1 MSGWL
6 RWMFY
11 VFLLVYFQ
19 LYVQFNAQYFH
30 CICIRIHMCVYKCLY
45 PEYRLYPLSLYLDR
59 YICMH
64 ILRYRQHVG
73 WQSAWAWRSSVLNQ
87 GISRL
92 HGMIHDFSFAQA
104 VSNGCQRMLSDWSAV
119 LSCFCINPSTLV
131 FGSSI
136 FVCKGP
142 WFSDSFIHF
151 QKEGRGTIWNP
162 KISSQFLFTGTPC
175 FLVISWCHDI
185 VGCTWSLRGDIP
197 HSLSPCWCM
206 TAGIDI

>member
-1 MSGWL
+1 
-6 RWMFY
+6 MFISR
-11 VFLLVYFQ
+11 
-19 LYVQFNAQYFH
+19 VQ
-30 CICIRIHMCVYKCLY
+30 IILS
-45 PEYRLYPLSLYLDR
+45 LSLYLDR

-104 VSNGCQRMLSDWSAV
+104 VSNGCFRIGQLCVLCVMLAV
-119 LSCFCINPSTLV
+119 FA
-131 FGSSI
+131 SI
-136 FVCKGP
+136 LQP
-142 WFSDSFIHF
+142 WFLVAAFLFVKAHDSAIHF

-175 FLVISWCHDI
+175 FLVLSWCHDI

-197 HSLSPCWCM
+197 HALSPCWCM